1 MSTALM
7 ARKQKRDPGT
17 VAIAKAILE
26 QYDCKNVEDMQDAI
40 KDIFGPMF
48 EAMLQGEMDSHLGYG
63 SNDHGPKNTENRR
76 NGYSHKTL
84 KSTYG
89 DISVEV
95 PRDRDA
101 SFEPLAVPKHTR
113 DVSGIE
119 DKILA
124 MYARGMSQRD
134 IAQTVEDIYGFEI
147 SHETVSAITDRV
159 IETADEWQ
167 NRPLKKFYT
176 FLFVDCLYVSVR
188 KEMETKNLAVY
199 VILGY
204 DVNGIKDILG
214 LWIGEAEGKHY
225 WMQIFD
231 EIKARGV
238 EDVLF
243 ISMDGVSGLEE
254 GARSIFKDAVVQR
267 CIVHLIRNSIRYIP
281 CKDYKKYTSHLKKV
295 YGASSLKAAVAEFE
309 RFKQAWSQYPGA
321 VDVWVRNW
329 QHVEQ
334 LFNYGSAVRRV
345 MYTTNSIEAVNSSL
359 RKVTK
364 KGSFPSEDAVR
375 KALYLRITELSKK
388 WNGRKEPALHGR
400 KTAGPHIEIREF
412 LDRRHRM
419 RKYDKNSPV
428 RQEEELRDLLEDLL
442 TQIQDI
448 REEFIS
454 ALDDI
459 EDMITNA

>member
-7 ARKQKRDPGT
+7 ARKPKRDPRT

-26 QYDCKNVEDMQDAI
+26 QYNCKNVEDMQDAI

-48 EAMLQGEMDSHLGYG
+48 EAMLQGEMDSHLGYE
-63 SNDHGPKNTENRR
+63 SNDHGPKSTENRR
-76 NGYSHKTL
+76 NGYNNKTL

-89 DISVEV
+89 DIPVEV

-101 SFEPLAVPKHTR
+101 SFEPQVIPKRTR

-119 DKILA
+119 DKVLA

-134 IAQTVEDIYGFEI
+134 IADTVEDIYGFEI
-147 SHETVSAITDRV
+147 SHDTISAITDRV
-159 IETADEWQ
+159 VETADEWQ

-254 GARSIFKDAVVQR
+254 GAGSIFKDTVVQR

-281 CKDYKKYTSHLKKV
+281 SKDYKTYTAQLKKV
-295 YGASSLKAAVAEFE
+295 YGASSLKAAEAEFE
-309 RFKQAWSQYPGA
+309 RFKQAWSRYPGA

-345 MYTTNSIEAVNSSL
+345 MYTTNSIEAVNSSF

-375 KALYLRITELSKK
+375 KALYLRITELYKK
-388 WNGRKEPALHGR
+388 WKGRPVSNWALVR
-400 KTAGPHIEIREF
+400 NQ
-412 LDRRHRM
+412 LSMDDRMQPRIL
-419 RKYDKNSPV
+419 KY
-428 RQEEELRDLLEDLL
+428 EDL
-442 TQIQDI
+442 
-448 REEFIS
+448 
-454 ALDDI
+454 
-459 EDMITNA
+459 